1 MQDILDTLYRAI
13 GLAIAL
19 SVHELAEA
27 YAALRLGDQTA
38 KRGRLAALDRKAM
51 VDPFGTLL
59 LPGILLLPALFGNPQ
74 FLPFAYAKPMPMN
87 RWAFSKPDRDEM
99 LVAIAGPVANMALAF
114 VFGLVVRVAAG
125 TSHVGQFYRVAVLC
139 LLTTIVVGVLN
150 LVPIPPL
157 DGSRIIARFLPPRPR
172 EVFSGLQQYGAL
184 FMLLIFFILPGP
196 INSFVGA
203 VGNGICRVV
212 TGGSCPLG

>member
-1 MQDILDTLYRAI
+1 MQDVLDTLYRAI

-27 YAALRLGDQTA
+27 YTALRLGDASA
-38 KRGRLAALDRKAM
+38 KRAGWLRLDRKAM

-74 FLPFAYAKPMPMN
+74 FLPFAYAKPMPLN
-87 RWAFSKPDRDEM
+87 RWSFKKPDRDEM
-99 LVAIAGPVANMALAF
+99 LVAIAGPVSNIAIAF

-125 TSHVGQFYRVAVLC
+125 TSQVGQFYRLAVFC
-139 LLTTIVVGVLN
+139 LLTTIVIGVLN

-157 DGSRIIARFLPPRPR
+157 DGSRIIARFLPPRAR
-172 EVFSGLQQYGAL
+172 EVFTGLQQYGAL

-196 INSFVGA
+196 IEGFVGA
-203 VGNGICRVV
+203 VGNGICRIV